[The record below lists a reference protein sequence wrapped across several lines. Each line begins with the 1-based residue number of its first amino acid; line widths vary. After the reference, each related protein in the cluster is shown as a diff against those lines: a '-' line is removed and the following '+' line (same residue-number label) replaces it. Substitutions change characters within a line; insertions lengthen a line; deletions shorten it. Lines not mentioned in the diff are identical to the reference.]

1 MNRRSRGVAPCVLI
15 EIWSDVVCPWCYIG
29 KRNLEAALA
38 DFAHADEVEV
48 RWRAFELDP
57 QAPAAR
63 EGDYAGRLA
72 RKYGTGRGEAQAMID
87 RMTATAAEVGLD
99 FRFDRARPG
108 NTFDAHRLLHLAAE
122 RGVQDDLKERFLL
135 ATFTEGE
142 PISDHGTLARLAAQ
156 VGLDADEVVAVLA
169 GDAYV
174 AEVRADE
181 RLAAQLDV
189 TGVPFFVVD
198 GRYALPGAQPPDLL
212 LRVLERARDE
222 AHRQAMVVG
231 GEIAAGCDGDACEV

>member
-1 MNRRSRGVAPCVLI
+1 MMRV
-15 EIWSDVVCPWCYIG
+15 EIWSDVVCPWCYVG
-29 KRNLEAALA
+29 KRRFEAALA
-38 DFAHADEVEV
+38 RFEHRDRVEV
-48 RWRAFELDP
+48 VWRAFELDP
-57 QAPAAR
+57 SAPPERQGA
-63 EGDYAGRLA
+63 YAERLA
-72 RKYGTGRGEAQAMID
+72 TKYRVDATEARAMID
-87 RMTATAAEVGLD
+87 RMVSAGAADGLEL
-99 FRFDRARPG
+99 RFDRARPG